1 MVERRFELCGLDGA
15 NPLGF
20 LAALGT
26 LVTLHR
32 SGVGTARLWWER
44 STRWVPILEGVPV
57 EREEDDSAKGELALR
72 IAGALRGRHV
82 AEAAGEE
89 RRIAQKAMEDAKT
102 AIKKKRDE
110 LKRRGLRGTE
120 RAEAIELELA
130 PLERDYEEKR
140 RRWLAALRDAVP
152 RPELALGK
160 RIEDAGSEEYRE
172 LAEAILAGSDG
183 SSRDALDLLAALGSD
198 ACVDRN
204 GRVEATPF
212 EFTAGSGHQFFLNDV
227 GQLMEKVTPEL
238 ISNALFEPWS
248 YRDEGLSLRWDPVED
263 RRYALLDRDPTDSK
277 NKPRT
282 VWMANLLG
290 YCGLA
295 LFPAAPAGRRLAAS
309 GWSDDGGSQY
319 FTWPLWTHPVSLD
332 VVRSL
337 VQLSE
342 LVRERPNLAV
352 LAPRGIIAV
361 YRAPRIVVGSAAN
374 KKLNFTSARQIVGFT
389 RPVPAA
395 APRGPAGRSQPGAH
409 FEVRAPE

>member
-32 SGVGTARLWWER
+32 SRVDTARLRWER
-44 STRWVPILEGVPV
+44 STRWMPILEGVPV
-57 EREEDDSAKGELALR
+57 ESAEDESAKGELARR
-72 IAGALRGRHV
+72 IAGALRGRPV
-82 AEAAGEE
+82 AEAAEEE

-110 LKRRGLRGTE
+110 IKRRGLRGTE

-130 PLERDYEEKR
+130 PLERDYEKKR
-140 RRWLAALRDAVP
+140 QRWLAALRDAVP

-183 SSRDALDLLAALGSD
+183 GSRDGLDLLAALGSD

-212 EFTAGSGHQFFLNDV
+212 EFTAGSGHQFFLHDV
-227 GQLMEKVTPEL
+227 RQLIDKVTPEL
-238 ISNALFEPWS
+238 VQDVLLRPWS

-263 RRYALLDRDPTDSK
+263 RRYALLDRDPTDRK

-282 VWMANLLG
+282 VWMANLLA

-295 LFPAAPAGRRLAAS
+295 LFPAVPSGRRLAAA

-319 FTWPLWTHPVSLD
+319 FTWPLWTHPASLD

-337 VQLSE
+337 VELSE
-342 LVRERPNLAV
+342 LVRERPSPAV

-361 YRAPRIVVGSAAN
+361 YRAQRIAVGSGAN
-374 KKLNFTSARQIVGFT
+374 RKWNFAPPRQILAVAGNRRFG
-389 RPVPAA
+389 
-395 APRGPAGRSQPGAH
+395 GPTALGGATEAGAGS
-409 FEVRAPE
+409 RASR